1 MRKKSAKT
9 KMNAS
14 KNTVKNVTAQILAA
28 ETDHRRSVRSAGIG
42 EQRNDAF
49 RCKLDRDRSK
59 HAKACGEHH
68 RIAQRLNGPP
78 GLPAPIFCAPKA
90 ETVDSIEEGTKR
102 EN

>member
-1 MRKKSAKT
+1 
-9 KMNAS
+9 MNAS
-14 KNTVKNVTAQILAA
+14 KKYSQKCNRADTGRRNGY
-28 ETDHRRSVRSAGIG
+28 HRSVRSAGIG

-90 ETVDSIEEGTKR
+90 ETVDSIE
-102 EN
+102 